1 MAVPARRASSAGH
14 PWGRLVCTGTKE
26 STNDRIV
33 DFFETEIKIGRKDQC
48 QVQYTGNMT
57 ISSAHCKISVEYHQ
71 ETGVQVRIEDCSSN
85 GTYVNTQHLGKH
97 KSCQLSQNDEV
108 RLLTNDAMNEHFGD
122 FVYTFQ
128 DRTHDL
134 PDTVLDHMF
143 PERAQRAA
151 DLAPP
156 SLSNRSSTVSE
167 EIAFQPSRANQP
179 RMDVGMSMRI
189 LANPNAQTMGT
200 LNGALKLG
208 HFDISEFVDA
218 DGPSALLDV
227 VAEVTCKPKMSWLDL
242 EVLVGALENL
252 WELISNEDGARV
264 VIETPQAIDR
274 LVACLAITEG
284 RARIKALEILS
295 CLVVLTDRPV
305 IEAALRRAGRGGMRW
320 ASELLGIL
328 RDSTDASTCTHV
340 MKLLNTLVA
349 CATDKAKLLQELANG
364 GMEEALAATEP
375 LAANHAE
382 LSTQV
387 ASFIEQKLQADRGG
401 DELDQPVASVPSM
414 PATPRLSD
422 RPATAPSPMQ
432 PMPSLAPPPLA
443 PPPLPA
449 AGLTPPPLAPPPIT
463 PGGMAPPPPPPIPG
477 GAPPPPPPPPMTPG
491 APPPMPGSVVPR
503 GPVMRPLHWTKVP
516 MAEVANSI
524 WTQLPVYEADEEA
537 LKRLFTI
544 KVAPK
549 KQRST
554 VDMVQQSANKKVMLL
569 DLKRSNQ
576 INIALAKFRCANVGE
591 EVVAAL
597 RKLDDKFVKLEDIP
611 RMRDLVPTAEETE
624 MLAPYLGGAEPT
636 AKLDSAEKFLLEM
649 CKVGGLRQ
657 RLTCWLT
664 KLTFETRCHDLQ
676 AQLQAISAGVK
687 CVRTSQS
694 TPQLLALVL
703 ALGNVLNAGS
713 ARAGAKGFRLE
724 VLLKLAETKATVTE
738 GDEAGVSLL
747 HHAAKCAVAK
757 WPDVRKRF
765 EAEMLPLSD
774 VSNVKSAL
782 VVADVQVLASEL
794 NTVERE
800 YPQHE
805 ATRSSTDR
813 FYDVMKPWS
822 VTAKQLLTKLQA
834 EVQTM
839 KEELT
844 GLAAY
849 LGDKI
854 LPDEPEQVMVR
865 INAFAV
871 SFCKACR
878 DNERAEHLRKKQEK
892 AEAERAARRPSAGL
906 SATPKGKVPVK
917 AVRSTKDHYMNRI
930 QGSLRRG
937 EFDQMKVLQ
946 AQMQLQLKT
955 EMEGK
960 IGARRASIVGRQK

>member
-1 MAVPARRASSAGH
+1 
-14 PWGRLVCTGTKE
+14 
-26 STNDRIV
+26 
-33 DFFETEIKIGRKDQC
+33 
-48 QVQYTGNMT
+48 
-57 ISSAHCKISVEYHQ
+57 
-71 ETGVQVRIEDCSSN
+71 
-85 GTYVNTQHLGKH
+85 
-97 KSCQLSQNDEV
+97 
-108 RLLTNDAMNEHFGD
+108 
-122 FVYTFQ
+122 
-128 DRTHDL
+128 
-134 PDTVLDHMF
+134 
-143 PERAQRAA
+143 
-151 DLAPP
+151 
-156 SLSNRSSTVSE
+156 
-167 EIAFQPSRANQP
+167 
-179 RMDVGMSMRI
+179 
-189 LANPNAQTMGT
+189 
-200 LNGALKLG
+200 
-208 HFDISEFVDA
+208 
-218 DGPSALLDV
+218 
-227 VAEVTCKPKMSWLDL
+227 
-242 EVLVGALENL
+242 
-252 WELISNEDGARV
+252 
-264 VIETPQAIDR
+264 
-274 LVACLAITEG
+274 
-284 RARIKALEILS
+284 
-295 CLVVLTDRPV
+295 
-305 IEAALRRAGRGGMRW
+305 
-320 ASELLGIL
+320 
-328 RDSTDASTCTHV
+328 
-340 MKLLNTLVA
+340 
-349 CATDKAKLLQELANG
+349 
-364 GMEEALAATEP
+364 
-375 LAANHAE
+375 
-382 LSTQV
+382 
-387 ASFIEQKLQADRGG
+387 
-401 DELDQPVASVPSM
+401 
-414 PATPRLSD
+414 
-422 RPATAPSPMQ
+422 
-432 PMPSLAPPPLA
+432 
-443 PPPLPA
+443 
-449 AGLTPPPLAPPPIT
+449 
-463 PGGMAPPPPPPIPG
+463 
-477 GAPPPPPPPPMTPG
+477 
-491 APPPMPGSVVPR
+491 
-503 GPVMRPLHWTKVP
+503 
-516 MAEVANSI
+516 
-524 WTQLPVYEADEEA
+524 
-537 LKRLFTI
+537 
-544 KVAPK
+544 
-549 KQRST
+549 
-554 VDMVQQSANKKVMLL
+554 
-569 DLKRSNQ
+569 
-576 INIALAKFRCANVGE
+576 
-591 EVVAAL
+591 
-597 RKLDDKFVKLEDIP
+597 
-611 RMRDLVPTAEETE
+611 